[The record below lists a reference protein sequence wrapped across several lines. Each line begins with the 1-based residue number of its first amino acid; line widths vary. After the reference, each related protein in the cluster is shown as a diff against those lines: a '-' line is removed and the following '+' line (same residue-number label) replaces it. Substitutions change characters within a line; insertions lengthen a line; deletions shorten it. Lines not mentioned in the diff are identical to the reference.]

1 MAYHPPLVT
10 PFSQYVKNIAL
21 INLLTESMDKPR
33 YPMMNNSIRGRI
45 LGKSERL
52 PDETAPEIKEPAKEK
67 GFEFTDAYPQSYYPD
82 NLPVS
87 RRKKEKNEI

>member
-1 MAYHPPLVT
+1 
-10 PFSQYVKNIAL
+10 
-21 INLLTESMDKPR
+21 MDKPR
-33 YPMMNNSIRGRI
+33 YPMMNNSIRGMI

-82 NLPVS
+82 NLLVS
-87 RRKKEKNEI
+87 RRKKKRTRYKTPAVSGPVKRPRYTDCG